1 MKAGKLACDPPA
13 DMLATLTAAPNLQA
27 IELIPGMEVRKVL
40 KKPAMKVAGANAAEE
55 PSGEEPSGEE
65 PLTYKRPAS
74 ADPPQVQKM
83 NAETEIPEGPS
94 KKMRR
99 KTGKQQLVDAK
110 TYDAPAGADAQSQK
124 HTPASKKRPRKKP
137 AAAREQ
143 EEHAAP
149 ETVSEADIE
158 RMTEEAAMLC
168 KSPRADTGHE
178 TAITLCG
185 KKERK
190 GYVWQLKQVQT
201 GKALIMLSSKKFPS
215 FHHSQVAAQ
224 ILADLYTHGK
234 ASLANLQR
242 VKRSGIFF
250 GVNSGLEPTEKEE
263 TAHM

>member
-1 MKAGKLACDPPA
+1 
-13 DMLATLTAAPNLQA
+13 
-27 IELIPGMEVRKVL
+27 
-40 KKPAMKVAGANAAEE
+40 MKVAGANAAEE

-65 PLTYKRPAS
+65 PSGEEPSGEEPLTYKRPAS
-74 ADPPQVQKM
+74 AHPPQVQKIY
-83 NAETEIPEGPS
+83 AEPEIPEGPS
-94 KKMRR
+94 KKRRR
-99 KTGKQQLVDAK
+99 KIGKQQLVDAK
-110 TYDAPAGADAQSQK
+110 TYDAPAGADGQSQK
-124 HTPASKKRPRKKP
+124 HTPASKKGPRKKP

-149 ETVSEADIE
+149 ETVSEAEIE

-168 KSPRADTGHE
+168 KLPRKDAGPE
-178 TAITLCG
+178 SAITLCG

-215 FHHSQVAAQ
+215 FHHSQVAAR
-224 ILADLYTHGK
+224 IMESLYTHGC
-234 ASLANLQR
+234 ASITDLQR

-250 GVNSGLEPTEKEE
+250 GVKSGQGPTEKEE